1 MATSSA
7 RMKQLEAKLTA
18 QQRKAAYILVENELR
33 ETGVK
38 RKQEDIAAEVGVVY
52 KTIWKWRT
60 RNRDFIEY
68 KNAIADD
75 FLEDKRDMVYAQ
87 LLKLITGPQPS
98 VKAIDLFMRRH
109 GLLTD
114 RQVVQTDGAEGSRT
128 NDDLAKELEELDE
141 LLKED

>member
-1 MATSSA
+1 
-7 RMKQLEAKLTA
+7 MKQLEAKLTA